1 MFAIKANEIDTTSG
15 RTRRNMVFASPRRAP
30 YPTNRLQQIAI
41 AAISPQAASGM
52 RFNQAA
58 WVYPLE
64 FKTSFMPVTAVVIT
78 GVGCAS
84 AGTRTVDH
92 RAASS

>member
-15 RTRRNMVFASPRRAP
+15 RTRKQLAFASPRRAP

-41 AAISPQAASGM
+41 AVMRPQVAIGM

-58 WVYPLE
+58 CVYPLE
-64 FKTSFMPVTAVVIT
+64 FKTSFMPVTTVVST
-78 GVGCAS
+78 GVGCAA

-92 RAASS
+92 RSFSS